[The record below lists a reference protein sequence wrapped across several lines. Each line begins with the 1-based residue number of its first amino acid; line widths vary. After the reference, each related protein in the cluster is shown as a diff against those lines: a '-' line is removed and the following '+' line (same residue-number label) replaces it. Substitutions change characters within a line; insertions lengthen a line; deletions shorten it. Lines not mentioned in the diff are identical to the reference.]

1 MTPEQRREALRYLEA
16 FDFSGLFT
24 DPAIG
29 WDWPETGR
37 PLRVPIGD
45 QFVSLEP
52 VAEKKG
58 FRILLVPPLA
68 DGSIMPSDERKR
80 LEKAVTPLATEHLL
94 IFADRAKTRQ
104 IWLWTSRF
112 PGKPIRHRELTWE
125 RGRANELLL
134 QKLTTIAFTLDEEEG
149 LDITGVVLRLRD
161 NLDRDRLTKRFYDD
175 FKKQKDQFQK
185 FIKGLKDD
193 GILAHYTSLMLNRL
207 MFCYFLQQKGF
218 LNGEQDY
225 LRRRLEMVPKTLGKN
240 QFHSFYRSFLKRLF
254 FEGLDGEARP
264 AELTRLIGEKIPYLN
279 GGIFAEHP
287 IERAHPDIQIP
298 DSAFEKIFDFFDRY
312 HWHLDDR
319 PLGNDSEIN
328 PEVLGYVFEKY
339 TNQKEM
345 GAYYTKEDITEYI
358 SKNTI
363 LPFLL
368 QKVAAKLPDTA
379 WELLQADPD
388 RYLYEAV
395 RRGAGTDEKTWR
407 KSLPENIAI
416 GLDTAAPD
424 LIRRRKDWNTPTPA
438 THALPTEIW
447 RETIARHQR
456 CHELRRKLRAGEVR
470 DPADLVTLNLDI
482 RQFVQDVIT
491 NAPADLALALWK
503 ALRDLSVLDPTCGS
517 GAFLFAALEILVPLY
532 EGLLERFR
540 ALLADWE
547 RSGEKHPNWEKE
559 FRAILDT
566 VARHPNE
573 ACFIHKTL
581 IVHNLYGVDIMEE
594 AVEIC
599 KLRLFLKLAAQL
611 APGQEI
617 EPLPDIDFNV
627 RAGNTLVGYATR
639 EEIRRAFTE
648 AGGSGQMML
657 QGIETSLDDY
667 NRIMEQAEDADR
679 LFKQFQTQQDLG
691 TEGAAQQRSTKTAL
705 ESRLQSL
712 RSELDRFLAGQYD
725 QRNLKTEAAFR
736 KWRDAHEPF
745 HWFVEFYGI
754 MNSGGFDVIVGN
766 PPYVEIRTIQSYS
779 IDFRAFGCANS
790 ANLYAFCMERA
801 FHFVKELGRLGMI
814 VPTSVVGLSENA
826 GLRSV
831 FQQLGSRSW
840 MSTYGIR
847 PAKLFEGVDQRLC
860 IYISTCSKTDEFEL
874 QATQFN
880 HWNSAERGHLFSR
893 LVYSRSKNHPRFDR
907 FIQTGDPRLMHVM
920 EALERSSALT
930 GSALKSQRH
939 SEYILQYHRS
949 PRYWIRGMDFEPI
962 FESETR
968 TRSIHHIREISLIDE
983 SGVYTLGTILN
994 SSLFFIWFIC
1004 IGNGRNITSE
1014 DIDEF
1019 PVGTIDRSLV
1029 SKAKTVF
1036 GELMFDYKRN
1046 SEIRVRADCKFQEF
1060 RPSLS
1065 KSVIDQID
1073 TLLAQHYGFTE
1084 EELDFII
1091 NYDIKYRMGLGSGA
1105 AEEDGDE

>member
-1 MTPEQRREALRYLEA
+1 
-16 FDFSGLFT
+16 
-24 DPAIG
+24 
-29 WDWPETGR
+29 
-37 PLRVPIGD
+37 
-45 QFVSLEP
+45 
-52 VAEKKG
+52 
-58 FRILLVPPLA
+58 
-68 DGSIMPSDERKR
+68 
-80 LEKAVTPLATEHLL
+80 
-94 IFADRAKTRQ
+94 
-104 IWLWTSRF
+104 
-112 PGKPIRHRELTWE
+112 
-125 RGRANELLL
+125 
-134 QKLTTIAFTLDEEEG
+134 
-149 LDITGVVLRLRD
+149 
-161 NLDRDRLTKRFYDD
+161 
-175 FKKQKDQFQK
+175 
-185 FIKGLKDD
+185 
-193 GILAHYTSLMLNRL
+193 
-207 MFCYFLQQKGF
+207 
-218 LNGEQDY
+218 
-225 LRRRLEMVPKTLGKN
+225 MVPKTLGKN

-264 AELTRLIGEKIPYLN
+264 AELTRLIGDKIPYLN

-319 PLGNDSEIN
+319 PLGNDREIN

-368 QKVAAKLPDTA
+368 QKVAAKLPASA
-379 WELLQADPD
+379 WVLLQADPD

-395 RRGAGTDEKTWR
+395 RRGAGTDEKAWR

-456 CHELRRKLRAGEVR
+456 CHELRQRLRAGEVR

-482 RQFVQDVIT
+482 RQFVQDVIA

-547 RSGEKHPNWEKE
+547 RSGEKHPLWEKE
-559 FRAILDT
+559 FRAILNT

-573 ACFIHKTL
+573 AYFIHKTL

-611 APGQEI
+611 EPGQEI

-679 LFKQFQTQQDLG
+679 AFRRFQDLQDTSG
-691 TEGAAQQRSTKTAL
+691 QSAAEFRTAKEDLERRLGA
-705 ESRLQSL
+705 L
-712 RSELDRFLAGQYD
+712 RSQLDRFLAGQYD
-725 QRNLKTEAAFR
+725 QKNLKTEAAFA
-736 KWRDAHEPF
+736 KWRDSHEPF

-766 PPYVEIRTIQSYS
+766 PPY
-779 IDFRAFGCANS
+779 
-790 ANLYAFCMERA
+790 
-801 FHFVKELGRLGMI
+801 
-814 VPTSVVGLSENA
+814 
-826 GLRSV
+826 
-831 FQQLGSRSW
+831 
-840 MSTYGIR
+840 
-847 PAKLFEGVDQRLC
+847 
-860 IYISTCSKTDEFEL
+860 
-874 QATQFN
+874 
-880 HWNSAERGHLFSR
+880 
-893 LVYSRSKNHPRFDR
+893 
-907 FIQTGDPRLMHVM
+907 
-920 EALERSSALT
+920 LE
-930 GSALKSQRH
+930 
-939 SEYILQYHRS
+939 
-949 PRYWIRGMDFEPI
+949 
-962 FESETR
+962 
-968 TRSIHHIREISLIDE
+968 IREISYELRGFRTCETGAVHAICIERSLNVSATTAWVSMIVPMALPSTQRMKIAQNLIE
-983 SGVYTLGTILN
+983 SSGRDAWYSNFSWRPGRLFETVNRALTIFLSGPGSNGISWSTGYQKWNSESRNQLFYRQNYVSIERKRPTFWAPKFSDSNEEGILVKLRRVGKTISSFSGRSETPIYYRTTGGLYWKVFTDFAPKFLINGAKASSSRETKFTILKKSHSAAVVGTLNGSVFWWWYTVTSNLRDLNPADIQNFPVPETALNDPNLAKLGRELMTDMIMN
-994 SSLFFIWFIC
+994 SSMLT
-1004 IGNGRNITSE
+1004 REQRST
-1014 DIDEF
+1014 
-1019 PVGTIDRSLV
+1019 GTTQTQSFKI
-1029 SKAKTVF
+1029 
-1036 GELMFDYKRN
+1036 
-1046 SEIRVRADCKFQEF
+1046 
-1060 RPSLS
+1060 S
-1065 KSVIDQID
+1065 KSKPIIDKID
-1073 TLLAQHYGFTE
+1073 TVLAQHYGFTE

-1091 NYDIKYRMGLGSGA
+1091 NYDIKYRMGLGGGVADSES
-1105 AEEDGDE
+1105 EE